1 MAPIDIVAIEQEA
14 RRLRAEEM
22 RRIERVCAQRM
33 GLYFRLLG
41 GSFISVLA
49 WLSEALRPL
58 FSWNPQAPRSK
69 VPQPALRVRMN
80 RAGRALFA
88 WNPNRHHPF

>member
-33 GLYFRLLG
+33 RLYFRLLA
-41 GSFISVLA
+41 GSLLLA
-49 WLSEALRPL
+49 LALFGEALRPL
-58 FSWNPQAPRSK
+58 FSWTPQAPRSHA
-69 VPQPALRVRMN
+69 PRPALRVRLN
-80 RAGRALFA
+80 RTARALFA
-88 WNPNRHHPF
+88 WNPGRRHPV